1 MPIQIKNG
9 SKTPAKKNGHTK
21 AKAPTIK
28 LSEPGRLRVSNIMAL
43 LGISHSTLYAGIKT
57 GRYPKSDGRD
67 GKFPYWNTST
77 IMKFLEMKVDESENA
92 GS

>member
-1 MPIQIKNG
+1 MPIQTKNE
-9 SKTPAKKNGHTK
+9 SKTPPKKNGHTK

-28 LSEPGRLRVSNIMAL
+28 LSQPGRLRVSNLMAL
-43 LGISHSTLYAGIKT
+43 LGISHSTLYSGIKT
-57 GRYPKSDGRD
+57 GRYPKADGRD

-77 IMKFLEMKVDESENA
+77 ILKFLEIKTDEPGNA